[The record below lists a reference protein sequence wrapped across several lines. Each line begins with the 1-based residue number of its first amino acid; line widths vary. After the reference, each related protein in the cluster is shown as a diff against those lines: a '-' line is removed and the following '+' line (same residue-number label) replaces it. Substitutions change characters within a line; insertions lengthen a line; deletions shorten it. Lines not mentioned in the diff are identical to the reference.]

1 MATCEVD
8 THRPGFSFENC
19 MRNQFLQNQVD
30 AGNMVVPKVLKTGTT
45 ICGLVFKDGV
55 ILGADTRATGG
66 NIVANKNC
74 EKLHNLASNIY
85 CAGAGTAADCD
96 KTTSIIAANLKLHSL
111 ETQRKPRVITAARM
125 LKQYLYRYRGMIGT
139 YLIVGGVDVT
149 GPSLL
154 MIHAGGSVN
163 KLPFAT
169 MGSGSLAAM
178 AVFERSFRPNMEL
191 DEAKELV
198 ADAIRAGI
206 FNDLGSGSN
215 VDICVIKQD
224 STELIRPYDEAN
236 KKGERHRSYKY
247 PRGVTRIIS
256 SAEVKLCV
264 DTTVQAVG
272 EEAMET

>member
-1 MATCEVD
+1 MVD

-19 MRNQFLQNQVD
+19 TRNQLLQNQVEL
-30 AGNMVVPKVLKTGTT
+30 GKLELPTPIKTGTT

-55 ILGADTRATGG
+55 ILGADTRATDG
-66 NIVANKNC
+66 NTVADKVC
-74 EKLHNLASNIY
+74 QKLHQISPNIY

-96 KTTSIIAANLKLHSL
+96 KTTDIISANVKLHAL

-125 LKQYLYRYRGMIGT
+125 LKQYLYRYKGRIGT

-154 MIHAGGSVN
+154 MIHAGGSVA

-178 AVFERSFRPNMEL
+178 AVFERSYRPNMERE
-191 DEAKELV
+191 EATELV
-198 ADAIRAGI
+198 AEAIRAGI

-215 VDICVIKQD
+215 VDVCVITQENVD
-224 STELIRPYDEAN
+224 FIRPYDVAN
-236 KKGERHRSYKY
+236 KKGVRIGSYKY
-247 PRGVTRIIS
+247 PRGVTEILS
-256 SAEVKLCV
+256 SKVVKLGV
-264 DTTVQAVG
+264 DTTVEQI
-272 EEAMET
+272 EEAMES